1 MLSQD
6 IVFAVRQFRH
16 NLSFS
21 TTVVLT
27 LAFCIGATT
36 AIFSLVD
43 GILLHPLPFPKADR
57 LLAVDT
63 LEFPP
68 GNPTTDPAAANG
80 APTSY
85 PDYFDWREQ
94 NHTFESLASCDE
106 TSRLFSKEDGGGAR
120 VIRGARVSGNLF
132 STLGIAPL
140 LGRDFHGDDELAGHR
155 VIMLSHEL
163 WLSDFAASPNALGET
178 VKISDQPYTVVGVM
192 PKGFHFPIADP
203 GLFWTTFAIE
213 AEGKNPHISLR
224 DSERASVIARLKP
237 GVQKSEA
244 LADLNTIQQRLAKQ
258 YPEIG
263 DWRGVAMAPLLEEN
277 VGEARSSLYLL
288 LASVTAL
295 LLIGCANVAGLL
307 LARANSRRSELALR
321 AALGAARMR
330 VLRQLM
336 TEAVT
341 LALAGGVLGILISF
355 VLLRAGLSFVPHDL
369 PRVYDV
375 HINGR
380 VMAFTVVLSVGTAFI
395 FGLFPAWGMSH
406 SDPAASLREMGAATT
421 PGRHRHRFQHGL
433 VIAETAIG
441 FALLIASGLLIRSLV
456 NVLHIEPGF
465 DTAHTVFF
473 DVALTQTRYL
483 DVKKIAFFDRLFPQL
498 KAIPGVERVGSAHPL
513 PVHGGGSDFFTL
525 LAIPGRSDS
534 PDHLPSAVWTAA
546 TPGYFETLSI
556 PLLRGRVFTAADDD
570 AKAPLVALINRTFAQ
585 QFFPNIDPIGR
596 YFTPR
601 LDHEGELLAARQIV
615 GIVGDTRTRD
625 LWEPY
630 QPQFFLPYAQNATHQ
645 RPMVV
650 MRVAGDPKGYENTV
664 RQIVAT
670 IDPQAPMFGFELYR
684 RYCTK
689 LGRFALRGYIGL
701 GLRQHGVTSGGARIV
716 RGTFIHRLGKNAR
729 TRHADGTG
737 RLTKQRVAVGTAPG
751 HDSRRLGA
759 HLGRGDL
766 VVREKADRTTRCSKL
781 SRSTGKFFCSP
792 GYCWPASPCSLRC
805 CLRYAPP
812 ESIRCGRFERNRS
825 FQRRFGGPGRDRTD
839 DLFHAISHLRL

>member
-1 MLSQD
+1 
-6 IVFAVRQFRH
+6 
-16 NLSFS
+16 
-21 TTVVLT
+21 
-27 LAFCIGATT
+27 
-36 AIFSLVD
+36 
-43 GILLHPLPFPKADR
+43 
-57 LLAVDT
+57 
-63 LEFPP
+63 
-68 GNPTTDPAAANG
+68 
-80 APTSY
+80 
-85 PDYFDWREQ
+85 
-94 NHTFESLASCDE
+94 
-106 TSRLFSKEDGGGAR
+106 
-120 VIRGARVSGNLF
+120 
-132 STLGIAPL
+132 
-140 LGRDFHGDDELAGHR
+140 
-155 VIMLSHEL
+155 
-163 WLSDFAASPNALGET
+163 
-178 VKISDQPYTVVGVM
+178 
-192 PKGFHFPIADP
+192 
-203 GLFWTTFAIE
+203 
-213 AEGKNPHISLR
+213 
-224 DSERASVIARLKP
+224 
-237 GVQKSEA
+237 
-244 LADLNTIQQRLAKQ
+244 
-258 YPEIG
+258 
-263 DWRGVAMAPLLEEN
+263 MAPLLEEN

-288 LASVTAL
+288 LASATAL

-307 LARANSRRSELALR
+307 LARASSRRSELALR

-380 VMAFTVVLSVGTAFI
+380 VMAFTVVLSVGTAFV
-395 FGLFPAWGMSH
+395 FGLFPAWGMSR

-441 FALLIASGLLIRSLV
+441 FALLVVSGLLIRSLV

-483 DVKKIAFFDRLFPQL
+483 DVKKIAFFERLFPQL

-513 PVHGGGSDFFTL
+513 PVHGAGSDFFTL
-525 LAIPGRSDS
+525 LTIPGRSDS

-556 PLLRGRVFTAADDD
+556 PLLRGRVFTATDDD
-570 AKAPLVALINRTFAQ
+570 AKAPLVALVNRTFAQ
-585 QFFPNIDPIGR
+585 QFFPNIDPIGH

-670 IDPQAPMFGFELYR
+670 IDPQAPMFGFETFTDDIARNSDGPRFEAILVSGFGSMALFLAALGLYAVLSYIVSER
-684 RYCTK
+684 MRE
-689 LGRFALRGYIGL
+689 LGMRMSLGASRSNVLRLVLRQGLILAAWGLILGAAISWFARSLIVDALFKVEPLDREVLLLSGLLLTGVSLLAALLPALRAARVDPMRT
-701 GLRQHGVTSGGARIV
+701 LRAQ
-716 RGTFIHRLGKNAR
+716 
-729 TRHADGTG
+729 
-737 RLTKQRVAVGTAPG
+737 
-751 HDSRRLGA
+751 
-759 HLGRGDL
+759 
-766 VVREKADRTTRCSKL
+766 
-781 SRSTGKFFCSP
+781 
-792 GYCWPASPCSLRC
+792 
-805 CLRYAPP
+805 
-812 ESIRCGRFERNRS
+812 
-825 FQRRFGGPGRDRTD
+825 
-839 DLFHAISHLRL
+839 